1 MYPPVLPSPAPR
13 LPRQGHH
20 PAGFSLIELVIA
32 LAVVGI
38 LAAIAIP
45 SYLEQMRKSARAQA
59 QSWVTDVATRQQQ
72 FLVDKRRYATE
83 AELATLG
90 LGLPSDLSNKFKA
103 TVVVSDGP
111 PPTFSFTLAA
121 INDQAYDKCTEMSL
135 DNAGNRKPAS
145 CW

>member
-1 MYPPVLPSPAPR
+1 MCHPTLPSPVHQF
-13 LPRQGHH
+13 LPTKCRT
-20 PAGFSLIELVIA
+20 AGFSLIELVIA

-90 LGLPSDLSNKFKA
+90 LGLPSDLSAKFKA